1 MSPLENFVVVG
12 EVIKARGVR
21 GELLVRPTTASI
33 ERFLS
38 IRSVWIGKIGR
49 EAGLEVGPQ
58 IARGEAREAER
69 GSGRHIPKAEAREAE
84 GQSSRRNFLVEW
96 AKTQGELALVK
107 LDGID
112 SREEAMELGGLALE
126 IPRSEVPPHP
136 EGEHYMFEL
145 VGMKVTRTDGI
156 ELGAVADVM
165 ETGSNIV
172 YVVKSTDGKETLIPA
187 TREVVEKLDYENSEI
202 LVRPVPGLF
211 DE

>member
-12 EVIKARGVR
+12 EVIRARGVR

-38 IRSVWIGKIGR
+38 LRSVWIGKTGR
-49 EAGLEVGPQ
+49 EADPQ
-58 IARGEAREAER
+58 AER
-69 GSGRHIPKAEAREAE
+69 QIPREEAREAE

-96 AKTQGELALVK
+96 SKIQGELALVK
-107 LDGID
+107 LGGID
-112 SREEAMELGGLALE
+112 SREEAVELGGLALE

-187 TREVVEKLDYENSEI
+187 TRDVVEKLDYENSEI
-202 LVRPVPGLF
+202 FVRPVPGLF

>member
-12 EVIKARGVR
+12 EVIRAKGVR

-38 IRSVWIGKIGR
+38 LRSVWIGKTGR
-49 EAGLEVGPQ
+49 EADPQ
-58 IARGEAREAER
+58 AER
-69 GSGRHIPKAEAREAE
+69 QIPREEAREAE
-84 GQSSRRNFLVEW
+84 GQSSRRNFLVERS
-96 AKTQGELALVK
+96 KIQGELALVK
-107 LDGID
+107 LGGID
-112 SREEAMELGGLALE
+112 SREEAVELGGLALE

-156 ELGAVADVM
+156 ELGAVAEVM

-172 YVVKSTDGKETLIPA
+172 YVVKSRDGKETLIPA
-187 TREVVEKLDYENSEI
+187 TRDVVEKLDYENSEI

>member
-1 MSPLENFVVVG
+1 VSPLENFVVVG
-12 EVIKARGVR
+12 GVIKARGVR

-38 IRSVWIGKIGR
+38 IRSVWIGKTGR
-49 EAGLEVGPQ
+49 ETEPQAERQ
-58 IARGEAREAER
+58 IARGEAREAEDQ
-69 GSGRHIPKAEAREAE
+69 PP
-84 GQSSRRNFLVEW
+84 RRNFLVEW
-96 AKTQGELALVK
+96 SKIQGELAVVK
-107 LDGID
+107 LKGVD

-156 ELGAVADVM
+156 ELGAVAGVM